1 MFLFD
6 LLDFLLNCHSL
17 SLSLSPSGEK
27 FQSLSNQIR
36 TVHWIN
42 TWKKMSF
49 MSHFLSNI
57 DKKPPIPRP
66 SYDYSPIDLL
76 LSELSV
82 VFLSH
87 PFYRLSLSSL
97 SSKKKKNDQYSLL
110 DWTCWIFFSVFPI
123 YFRFILRA
131 PSCYYTWLKN
141 NKKEMI
147 RRLVALLFHTQPNTR
162 KMSELFFL
170 LNLKSGDFTLT
181 SRIII
186 LTRN

>member
-1 MFLFD
+1 LFD

-66 SYDYSPIDLL
+66 SYDYPPIDLL

-110 DWTCWIFFSVFPI
+110 DWTCWIFFQCFPFI
-123 YFRFILRA
+123 FGLFCARHLVITHDWKTTKKKWFVDLLPYYSTHSQTREKWANYFSSSIWKA
-131 PSCYYTWLKN
+131 
-141 NKKEMI
+141 
-147 RRLVALLFHTQPNTR
+147 A
-162 KMSELFFL
+162 
-170 LNLKSGDFTLT
+170 T
-181 SRIII
+181 SH
-186 LTRN
+186 

>member
-1 MFLFD
+1 
-6 LLDFLLNCHSL
+6 
-17 SLSLSPSGEK
+17 
-27 FQSLSNQIR
+27 
-36 TVHWIN
+36 
-42 TWKKMSF
+42 MSF

-97 SSKKKKNDQYSLL
+97 SSTKKKWSVFVAWL
-110 DWTCWIFFSVFPI
+110 DMLDFFSVFPF